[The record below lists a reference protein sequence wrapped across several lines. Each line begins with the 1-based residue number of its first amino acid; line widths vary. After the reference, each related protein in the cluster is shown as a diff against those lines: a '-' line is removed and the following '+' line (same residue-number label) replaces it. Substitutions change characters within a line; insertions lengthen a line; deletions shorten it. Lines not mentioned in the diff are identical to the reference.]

1 MATIPE
7 LPAKVGLGKIIYQ
20 DSVHADWL
28 GKRLPELRGGRSLRG
43 ASLPGNE
50 GFAGFI
56 QAIAEPEA
64 PELTLEK
71 LTGMFRVLKP
81 HLIEVYERNCRET
94 DQIADAPT
102 IELLQDIIIK
112 ERQHLAWG
120 EELLT
125 TLANTPEKQERVR
138 RREEEL
144 RLLLD
149 KCGGVCG
156 DI

>member
-1 MATIPE
+1 MGDRGQRIRVAQ
-7 LPAKVGLGKIIYQ
+7 GIYQ

-81 HLIEVYERNCRET
+81 HLIQVYERNCRET

-102 IELLQDIIIK
+102 IELLQAF
-112 ERQHLAWG
+112 QA
-120 EELLT
+120 
-125 TLANTPEKQERVR
+125 
-138 RREEEL
+138 
-144 RLLLD
+144 
-149 KCGGVCG
+149 
-156 DI
+156 